1 MIMYLSH
8 INHFLLTWS
17 KAMFTFA
24 ITFCIYDIFFT
35 FMLFIFSPTT
45 YIPILNQIYL
55 TFVNFIILKSNLFN
69 LCKFHNNDDSISLL
83 CDICNFSWGL
93 FKLSLLAK
101 IHNKIFQGTFQLKW
115 CLTSQSI
122 TSTGGHCSLS
132 KLPSPGWNL
141 HFIC

>member
-1 MIMYLSH
+1 MSLFDNDRVFITYKPFSAHMIKNHVYFGHHFLYIWYFFHIHVIYLLSH
-8 INHFLLTWS
+8 HLYS
-17 KAMFTFA
+17 
-24 ITFCIYDIFFT
+24 
-35 FMLFIFSPTT
+35 
-45 YIPILNQIYL
+45 
-55 TFVNFIILKSNLFN
+55 NFKSNLFN

-93 FKLSLLAK
+93 FKLGLLAK
-101 IHNKIFQGTFQLKW
+101 IHNKIFQGTFQLEW

-122 TSTGGHCSLS
+122 TSTGGYCSLS